1 MILMVTTTMASM
13 KKKMAYFLHERE
25 IEIGLP
31 DSGWG
36 ICLRHELAVPRP
48 GSPYFC
54 AACPLPPSCLTCS
67 SFWPS
72 FSMLQSRYRR
82 FSPISELS

>member
-36 ICLRHELAVPRP
+36 ICLRHELAVPAWF
-48 GSPYFC
+48 YFC
-54 AACPLPPSCLTCS
+54 AACPLPPLV
-67 SFWPS
+67 
-72 FSMLQSRYRR
+72 
-82 FSPISELS
+82 